1 MKLNSNLLA
10 IFGLFSA
17 SAVASP
23 LTPIN
28 YNFIQ
33 VGYANI
39 NDEHIDEAI
48 DAIEVNT
55 SLLLSS
61 STYTR
66 LNYSYHTY
74 AEDLINNNILEH
86 TGQSAQLTLGR
97 RLPIQSKIDIMVEGG
112 VLYEFDRQH
121 TLDYGTGSLTEDE
134 ADDEFGYVAKA
145 GVAIAL
151 SHHLEL
157 ILDTSYID
165 IGEEAEVEYGAEF
178 VLNLSNQLS
187 LVLNGSM
194 SEEVESI
201 GLAAQFNF

>member
-10 IFGLFSA
+10 IFGLLSTSA
-17 SAVASP
+17 IASP

-28 YNFIQ
+28 YNYIQ

-39 NDEHIDEAI
+39 NDEHIDETI
-48 DAIEVNT
+48 NAIEVNT

-61 STYTR
+61 STYSR
-66 LNYSYHTY
+66 LHYSYHAY
-74 AEDLINNNILEH
+74 EEELINNHTLEH

-97 RLPIQSKIDIMVEGG
+97 RLPIQSKMDIMVEGG
-112 VLYEFDRQH
+112 VIYEFDRQH
-121 TLDYGTGSLTEDE
+121 TLDYGTGSLTENE
-134 ADDEFGYVAKA
+134 GEDEFGYVAKA

-165 IGEEAEVEYGAEF
+165 IGEESEIEYGAEF
-178 VLNLSNQLS
+178 VLNLSHQLS

-194 SEEVESI
+194 SEEIETI